1 MFKYS
6 YRIYIG
12 MSESGS
18 SVTNNNESKEK
29 DIFEDYRKTCS
40 IVFGKASQSQIKY
53 IEAFSDLQQAMWTSC
68 ESLVA
73 KQISALEEYSK
84 TNHNTRYLELPL
96 QIYSRMIDA
105 SMKWVSALY
114 DLGVVRLQI
123 YRKNVEHLND
133 MMPQVFSFKRQQNEA
148 KAE

>member
-1 MFKYS
+1 MFKYC

-18 SVTNNNESKEK
+18 SVTNNNESK

-40 IVFGKASQSQIKY
+40 VVFGKASQSQIKY
-53 IEAFSDLQQAMWTSC
+53 IEALSDLQQAMWTSC

-84 TNHNTRYLELPL
+84 TNHSTSYLELPL

-105 SMKWVSALY
+105 SMKWVSASY

-133 MMPQVFSFKRQQNEA
+133 MMSQAFSFKRQQNEA